1 MRFLAIKEATILYIP
16 RGLEHNP
23 LEFKRID
30 KPLFFS
36 ALHLAPYF
44 NGVYQTGGYR
54 EFKNATKM

>member
-1 MRFLAIKEATILYIP
+1 MVSGLFP

-23 LEFKRID
+23 LEFKRIG